1 MSVTAAPISDPRADD
16 LEDRLA
22 VIVGQ
27 LNALHAHLVE
37 LVAEARDTNAWAGLG
52 IRSLT
57 HWLTWKA
64 GVTNERANA
73 LVRLAAAQ
81 TTHPELTAL
90 FADGRL
96 TVDQAAIA
104 VKVEARHDHRVA
116 EMAPLATVNQLRT
129 IVRCSLPAVAPTP
142 EPERPTPPEPT
153 DSVATWTSDDG
164 RYHLHADLSAD
175 HGRIVNSALRAARD
189 RLRHDAP
196 GARISWVDALLDIA
210 ERSVGAE
217 SPARRE
223 RFRINLFLDPTAPVP
238 ATWPDGTTLPDLIR
252 NHLTCDGL
260 LSPIFTTN
268 GHPTAVGRTQ
278 RIVPERLRR
287 LVLHRDHT
295 CVVPWC
301 GARHDLD
308 VHHIIHWLLGGH
320 TEYENLVAL
329 CRRCHRAHHHG
340 LLGITGNPLEPGGL
354 VFTDRLGRVVTGQP
368 RAVPPAGPPP
378 EPRQPYE
385 HALGERLDTRSVGA
399 VFNDPPQHAPPPA
412 GAA

>member
-1 MSVTAAPISDPRADD
+1 MSAATAADE

-22 VIVGQ
+22 VVVGQ
-27 LNALHAHLVE
+27 LNALHAQLVE
-37 LVAEARDTNAWAGLG
+37 LVAEARDTGAWSGLG

-73 LVRLAAAQ
+73 LVRLADA
-81 TTHPELTAL
+81 TSTHPELSTL

-104 VKVEARHDHRVA
+104 VRVDPRHDHRVA
-116 EMAPLATVNQLRT
+116 EMAPMATVNQLRT
-129 IVRCSLPAVAPTP
+129 IVRCSLPVVPPPADP
-142 EPERPTPPEPT
+142 EQPSAAAPT
-153 DSVATWTSDDG
+153 DSVSTWTSDDG

-175 HGRIVNSALRAARD
+175 HGRVVDAALRAARD
-189 RLRHDAP
+189 RLRQDSPA
-196 GARISWVDALLDIA
+196 ARITWIDALLDVA

-217 SPARRE
+217 APARRE
-223 RFRINLFLDPTAPVP
+223 RFRINLFLDPSAPVP

-252 NHLTCDGL
+252 DHLTCDGL
-260 LSPIFTTN
+260 LSPVFTADAR
-268 GHPTAVGRTQ
+268 PTAVGRTQ

-287 LVLHRDHT
+287 LVLHRDHA
-295 CVVPWC
+295 CRVPWC

-308 VHHIIHWLLGGH
+308 VHHIVHWLLGGP
-320 TEYENLVAL
+320 TDYENLVAL

-340 LLGITGNPLEPGGL
+340 LLGISGDPVAPDGL

-385 HALGERLDTRSVGA
+385 HALGERMDTRSVGA
-399 VFNDPPQHAPPPA
+399 VLSDPPQHAPPAA